1 MHTYCIIMTNLALV
15 VPCSCYPGYTATI
28 DVCIVDIDIYNLQNA
43 LVYTTKDDTCEHV
56 IQRKH
61 L

>member
-1 MHTYCIIMTNLALV
+1 MDILIRWNAHITVSSNCSYCTW
-15 VPCSCYPGYTATI
+15 YTI
-28 DVCIVDIDIYNLQNA
+28 DVCIVDIDRYNLQNA